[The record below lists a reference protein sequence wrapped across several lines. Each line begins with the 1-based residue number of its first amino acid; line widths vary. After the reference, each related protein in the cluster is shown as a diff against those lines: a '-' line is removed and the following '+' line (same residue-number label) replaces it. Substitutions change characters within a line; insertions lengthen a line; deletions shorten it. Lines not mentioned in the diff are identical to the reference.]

1 MRPRIGLGS
10 GRASEKAKRMT
21 ASGRLNYGHLMQKAM
36 RRMMAEVLSVVAEN
50 GLKEGHHFYISFE
63 TVHPGV
69 DIADWLRETYP
80 DEMTIV
86 LQDWFDDLA
95 VTPDRFSVTLNFSD
109 HLETLVIPFA
119 AVRTFV
125 DPSVKF
131 GLKFDAYEAGET
143 DIDAILPEDD
153 EGDDERGEEAP
164 VEPREPR
171 GPHPRESGGS
181 ADVVSLD
188 RFRKQ

>member
-1 MRPRIGLGS
+1 
-10 GRASEKAKRMT
+10 MT

-36 RRMMAEVLSVVAEN
+36 RRMMAEVLATVAEN
-50 GLKEGHHFYISFE
+50 GLPGDHHFYISFE
-63 TVHPGV
+63 TAHPGV
-69 DIADWLRETYP
+69 DIPDWLRETHP

-86 LQDWFDDLA
+86 LQEWFDDLA

-109 HLETLVIPFA
+109 RPETLVVPLA

-125 DPSVKF
+125 DPSVRF
-131 GLKFDAYEAGET
+131 GLKFDAYEAAEA
-143 DIDAILPEDD
+143 DLDALLPDEEEEQAADD
-153 EGDDERGEEAP
+153 EAHEGP
-164 VEPREPR
+164 PRPR
-171 GPHPRESGGS
+171 GGG

>member
-1 MRPRIGLGS
+1 MLVRIGLGS
-10 GRASEKAKRMT
+10 GNASEKANRMT

-36 RRMMAEVLSVVAEN
+36 RRMMAEVLAIVAEN
-50 GLKEGHHFYISFE
+50 GLPGEHHFYISFE
-63 TVHPGV
+63 TSHPGV
-69 DIADWLRETYP
+69 DIADWLHETYP
-80 DEMTIV
+80 DEMTVV
-86 LQDWFDDLA
+86 LQEWFDDLA

-109 HLETLVIPFA
+109 RPETLVIPFA

-131 GLKFDAYEAGET
+131 GLKFDAHEAHET
-143 DIDAILPEDD
+143 DVDAMLPEDD
-153 EGDDERGEEAP
+153 EWDDEGGDVAP

-171 GPHPRESGGS
+171 GPRPREKGGS